1 MRDRM
6 SRSTR
11 RAWSKKLTKNGQS
24 ILLFIQEKASPE
36 FLALV
41 FRTHTQL
48 DLRGELIEGI
58 REQNEKVQGTHP
70 LSYKVKVLYRL
81 SPSSNLA
88 RSSRRS
94 PGTFSQLNTDY
105 TVSWNQQSRTQIDSR
120 VP

>member
-1 MRDRM
+1 MEQEVDEKRPV
-6 SRSTR
+6 
-11 RAWSKKLTKNGQS
+11 S
-24 ILLFIQEKASPE
+24 ILLLIQEKASPE

-48 DLRGELIEGI
+48 DLRGELIQEI
-58 REQNEKVQGTHP
+58 REKNEKVQGIRP

-94 PGTFSQLNTDY
+94 PGTFSQPNTDY
-105 TVSWNQQSRTQIDSR
+105 TVSSNPQSRTQIDSR
-120 VP
+120 GP